1 MAMLNNQMVISYLIN
16 YSIPS
21 WSKKP
26 WTTMDHWAS
35 LGIVGPQV
43 IGVLIKGSSDLY
55 DRSCNAAREPSGGP
69 EGRWLLYFCVVG

>member
-21 WSKKP
+21 WSN
-26 WTTMDHWAS
+26 TMDHHGP

-55 DRSCNAAREPSGGP
+55 DRSCNAAREPSGGQ
-69 EGRWLLYFCVVG
+69 EGRWLRYFCVVG

>member
-1 MAMLNNQMVISYLIN
+1 
-16 YSIPS
+16 
-21 WSKKP
+21 
-26 WTTMDHWAS
+26 MDHWAS